1 MSAPAFLFLATLAV
15 AALSAWNWSKPPRAA
30 ALAAAGSLA
39 LAAWALF
46 SPIDAPFSVIGLA
59 VKLPARWS
67 LLGRGFVLDEGAR
80 PMIAFLYLATA
91 FLTAPSFLA
100 GTTRAAPALAVML
113 TGIVAASLMVTP
125 FVYAA
130 LFIELAALGSGM
142 MLVSRGYPSSAG
154 ALRLLSL
161 YTFAMMGMLATGWL
175 LDRVGVTAST
185 PELANV
191 ATMLLILLGSGAT
204 GKPALNGLC
213 DLHLAERRPVFRVAF
228 SGWVPM
234 AADGDFGISG
244 AIVDGR
250 RRSHRGRLN
259 GHGRGGYATGWSLCS
274 GIGCRRD
281 PACRRDRGAGWL
293 PIGIGHVGSPSGGAW
308 ASRAGA
314 WITGNKSAMG
324 QHARQWEDDA
334 SAGSGLSCRT
344 TKPSGVS
351 PVGGISWP
359 MVSNVRVA
367 WRHAVDELDH
377 PDCDDIAYGHGH
389 IVGAAPFRGPR
400 RTSFADAVNTARA
413 TLPGRRHLPVAAAG
427 DLPAT
432 RISMGCGN
440 GQWAEQ
446 SGALVGCGIPWPGGA
461 RAK

>member
-191 ATMLLILLGSGAT
+191 ATMLLILCGH
-204 GKPALNGLC
+204 N
-213 DLHLAERRPVFRVAF
+213 
-228 SGWVPM
+228 
-234 AADGDFGISG
+234 AAHS
-244 AIVDGR
+244 
-250 RRSHRGRLN
+250 
-259 GHGRGGYATGWSLCS
+259 
-274 GIGCRRD
+274 
-281 PACRRDRGAGWL
+281 
-293 PIGIGHVGSPSGGAW
+293 
-308 ASRAGA
+308 
-314 WITGNKSAMG
+314 
-324 QHARQWEDDA
+324 
-334 SAGSGLSCRT
+334 
-344 TKPSGVS
+344 
-351 PVGGISWP
+351 
-359 MVSNVRVA
+359 
-367 WRHAVDELDH
+367 
-377 PDCDDIAYGHGH
+377 
-389 IVGAAPFRGPR
+389 
-400 RTSFADAVNTARA
+400 
-413 TLPGRRHLPVAAAG
+413 
-427 DLPAT
+427 
-432 RISMGCGN
+432 
-440 GQWAEQ
+440 
-446 SGALVGCGIPWPGGA
+446 
-461 RAK
+461 

>member
-142 MLVSRGYPSSAG
+142 MLVSRSYPSSAG

-191 ATMLLILLGSGAT
+191 ATMLLILSFAILMAVPPFHLWISAAAQRANPHSMAFVIFILQSAGLFFALRFLDGFPWLRMATLAYQALLWTGAVAAIAGALMAMAAEDMRQVGAFALVSDAGVILLAVGTGEPAGYRLALGMLAARVVALGLLGLGLGSLGISQPWGSMQGSGKTMPLQAAAFLAGLLSLAGFPLSAGFPGRWSLMSGLHGAMPWTSWTILTAMTLLT
-204 GKPALNGLC
+204 GTVISWARRLFAVPAERASPTRLTRLEQLFLGGGIFLLLLLGIFPQLVYPWVVEMANGLSN
-213 DLHLAERRPVFRVAF
+213 L
-228 SGWVPM
+228 VP
-234 AADGDFGISG
+234 
-244 AIVDGR
+244 
-250 RRSHRGRLN
+250 
-259 GHGRGGYATGWSLCS
+259 
-274 GIGCRRD
+274 
-281 PACRRDRGAGWL
+281 
-293 PIGIGHVGSPSGGAW
+293 
-308 ASRAGA
+308 
-314 WITGNKSAMG
+314 
-324 QHARQWEDDA
+324 
-334 SAGSGLSCRT
+334 
-344 TKPSGVS
+344 
-351 PVGGISWP
+351 
-359 MVSNVRVA
+359 
-367 WRHAVDELDH
+367 
-377 PDCDDIAYGHGH
+377 
-389 IVGAAPFRGPR
+389 
-400 RTSFADAVNTARA
+400 
-413 TLPGRRHLPVAAAG
+413 
-427 DLPAT
+427 
-432 RISMGCGN
+432 
-440 GQWAEQ
+440 
-446 SGALVGCGIPWPGGA
+446 
-461 RAK
+461 